1 MKKKL
6 ETLLQRELDPQSR
19 ILIISPHLDD
29 SVFSLG
35 GLIYL
40 LKDYA
45 QITVVN
51 VFSSSNYCHDKEI
64 DSETATKI
72 RKEEDQLALFE
83 LGINKI
89 VNLDFKEALLRGH
102 SRKDIFLDRGVLD
115 ETDLIKEISLSLKPF
130 MHNNN
135 VVIAPSAFGSHVDH
149 LLCRE
154 ATKDTPNVLFYEDLP
169 YANRDVRN
177 NSTLDFLKK
186 YQKAK
191 MSLGGTSIEKHL
203 KACLIYK
210 SQILERHYLEIR
222 EFIST
227 KGISLWKS

>member
-6 ETLLQRELDPQSR
+6 ETLLQRELDLQSK

-40 LKDYA
+40 LKEYVE
-45 QITVVN
+45 ITIIN
-51 VFSSSNYCHDKEI
+51 VFSNSNYCYDKEI
-64 DSETATKI
+64 DAETVTKI

-102 SRKDIFLDRGVLD
+102 SRKDIFLDREGLD
-115 ETDLIKEISLSLKPF
+115 ETDLIKQISFSLKPF
-130 MHNNN
+130 ADNDTH
-135 VVIAPSAFGSHVDH
+135 VIAPSAFGSHIDH

-154 ATKDTPNVLFYEDLP
+154 ATKNMPNVLFYEDLP
-169 YANRDVRN
+169 YANRNVRN
-177 NSTLDFLKK
+177 DSTLDFLKK
-186 YQKAK
+186 YQKTK
-191 MSLGGTSIEKHL
+191 ISLGDTSIEKHL